1 MEPEDEE
8 DVDIREE
15 SEAAAAARDADGMH
29 RLAEDVVHEIRA
41 RVKEATGGLTTSAGI
56 ATNFM
61 LAKIGADF
69 NKPDGQYRVGAS
81 RDEILAFMGA
91 LPARRCPG
99 LGKRGRSGWR
109 RWG

>member
-29 RLAEDVVHEIRA
+29 RRGGRRPRDPR
-41 RVKEATGGLTTSAGI
+41 RVKAATGGLTTSAGI

-61 LAKIGADF
+61 LARLA
-69 NKPDGQYRVGAS
+69 PTSTSPTAS
-81 RDEILAFMGA
+81 TGWA
-91 LPARRCPG
+91 PA
-99 LGKRGRSGWR
+99 
-109 RWG
+109 